1 MFAVVAVV
9 KSGLTAG
16 VRRVRG
22 AGEFGSRRRRI
33 PLRRRQAGYD
43 NQRDWVNADSSSPR
57 G

>member
-33 PLRRRQAGYD
+33 PLRRQAGYD